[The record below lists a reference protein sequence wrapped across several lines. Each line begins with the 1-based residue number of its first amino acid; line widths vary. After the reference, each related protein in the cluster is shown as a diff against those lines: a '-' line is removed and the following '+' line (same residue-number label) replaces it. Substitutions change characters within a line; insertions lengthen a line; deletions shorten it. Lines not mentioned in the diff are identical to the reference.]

1 MTGAAPRSTFR
12 PVPKQSGV
20 SLNWRPRSTRSQI
33 PIADRPICS
42 LTPVRRA
49 TASVPCPRN
58 ATSTASP
65 LLDEATSA
73 IDVEREHA
81 ILERYGR
88 CSSNVFC
95 RSRKKSCSSG
105 GCFKKSLPWHANR
118 HWLVCLLNEL
128 YVLQDIG
135 TQTVS
140 VRTS

>member
-1 MTGAAPRSTFR
+1 MFTDLGAASDSVCALPAQCYVDRISSCSM
-12 PVPKQSGV
+12 KQPG
-20 SLNWRPRSTRSQI
+20 PF
-33 PIADRPICS
+33 
-42 LTPVRRA
+42 
-49 TASVPCPRN
+49 
-58 ATSTASP
+58 
-65 LLDEATSA
+65 
-73 IDVEREHA
+73 DVEREHA

-105 GCFKKSLPWHANR
+105 GCFKKSLPWHVNR